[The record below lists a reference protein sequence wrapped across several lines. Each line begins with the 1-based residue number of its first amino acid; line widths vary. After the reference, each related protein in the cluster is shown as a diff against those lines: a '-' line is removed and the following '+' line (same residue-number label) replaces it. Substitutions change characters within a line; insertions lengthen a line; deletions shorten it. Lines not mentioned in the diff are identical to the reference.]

1 MIGSKRLDQ
10 TLRKRVKMK
19 VAKSVIKDGNE
30 KSCAKITRNFK
41 MIVEYDGTAYCGWQR
56 QENGLTIQQVLED
69 AIGLITG
76 EKVTVIGSGR
86 TDAGVHAL
94 NQVAHFKSGSV
105 LLLNNIY
112 RGLNSVLPPDIVV
125 KKMEEVSGEF
135 HAQHDVVSKVYFYKI
150 CNQPLSPALGR
161 NYFWHIRFPLDLQKM
176 RKAAKY
182 LIGTHDFSCFC
193 ATGTQVKDRVRTIM
207 DIKINICDDGLI
219 EITVESRGFL
229 KYMVRNIIGTLV
241 DVGRGKRMPEEMKL
255 IIESRNRK
263 IAGVTAPAC
272 GLFLKEVKY

>member
-1 MIGSKRLDQ
+1 MIESERVGQTLSKR
-10 TLRKRVKMK
+10 VVMK
-19 VAKSVIKDGNE
+19 VEKQIIKDGNE
-30 KSCAKITRNFK
+30 KSCANITRNFK

-56 QENGLTIQQVLED
+56 QENGLTIQEVLEE
-69 AIGLITG
+69 AIRLITG
-76 EKVTVIGSGR
+76 EKVAVIGSGR

-94 NQVAHFKSGSV
+94 NQVAHFKSSSI
-105 LLLNNIY
+105 LPLNN
-112 RGLNSVLPPDIVV
+112 IVV

-161 NYFWHIRFPLDLQKM
+161 NYFWHIRFPLELERM

-193 ATGTQVKDRVRTIM
+193 ATGTHVKDRVRTIM
-207 DIKINICDDGLI
+207 DIQIKTCDDGLI
-219 EITVESRGFL
+219 EITVESHGFL

-241 DVGRGKRMPEEMKL
+241 DVGRGKRKPEEMKA

>member
-1 MIGSKRLDQ
+1 
-10 TLRKRVKMK
+10 VKK
-19 VAKSVIKDGNE
+19 VSEI
-30 KSCAKITRNFK
+30 IMRNFK

-56 QENGLTIQQVLED
+56 QENGLTIQDVLEE
-69 AIGLITG
+69 AIQLITG

-94 NQVAHFKSGSV
+94 NQVAHFKSNSI
-105 LLLNNIY
+105 LPLNKIY
-112 RGLNSVLPPDIVV
+112 RGMNSALPPDIVV
-125 KKMEEVSGEF
+125 KEMEEVAEEF
-135 HAQHDVVSKVYFYKI
+135 HAQHDVKSKVYFYKI

-161 NYFWHIRFPLDLQKM
+161 NYFWHIRFPLDLARM
-176 RKAAKY
+176 RKAAQF

-193 ATGTQVKDRVRTIM
+193 ATGTHVKDRVRTIM
-207 DIKINICDDGLI
+207 DIEIETCEDGLLQ
-219 EITVESRGFL
+219 ITVESQGFL

-241 DVGRGKRMPEEMKL
+241 EVGRGKRKPEEMKV

-263 IAGVTAPAC
+263 SAGVTAPAC